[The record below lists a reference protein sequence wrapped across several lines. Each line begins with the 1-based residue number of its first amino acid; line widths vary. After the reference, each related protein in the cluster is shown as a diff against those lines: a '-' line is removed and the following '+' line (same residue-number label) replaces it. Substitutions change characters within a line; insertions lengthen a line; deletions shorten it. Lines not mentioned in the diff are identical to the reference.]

1 MYLTIISGILFGTLC
16 LLFINLLLNL
26 LVFDRLKSSSKEDRQ
41 RNFSDSPLVSV
52 LVPARNEADH
62 IEECVRSLLRQRY
75 EKLEALVLDDQST
88 DETPTIVQQIID
100 ELSPAQTGRLRL
112 LHGETLPDGW
122 IGKSFACYQLTQV
135 AQGEYLLFTD
145 ADSVYTPHMVSTVIQ
160 GMHDLGVQFLTAL
173 PSYNLH
179 GIAERLAIPL
189 LYFKV
194 FTLLPLALVRRN
206 PKPILAVAN
215 GPLLCFQRSV
225 YEAIGGHKAVR
236 TSIME
241 DNSLAR
247 AVKAAG
253 YRMAYVDGQDLVSC
267 YMYDSFAELWGG
279 FSRTFFS
286 FYNYSLLAAAA
297 MIILNL
303 ALFVAPPLL
312 ALTSIFVP
320 LAPPVTLFS
329 LGSYIL
335 AVAMRISLTLACA
348 RSQRV
353 PLLLLSLLHPISM
366 ILECLFLLNS
376 IRWHYRKEGAL
387 WKGRYYM
394 Q

>member
-16 LLFINLLLNL
+16 VLFINLLLNL
-26 LVFDRLKSSSKEDRQ
+26 LVFDRLKPSRQ
-41 RNFSDSPLVSV
+41 GDAQNEAGAFPLVSI

-62 IEECVRSLLRQRY
+62 IEECVRSLLGQSY
-75 EKLEALVLDDQST
+75 EKLEVLVLDDQST
-88 DETPTIVQQIID
+88 DETSSIVQQIID
-100 ELSPAQTGRLRL
+100 ELPSGQTSRLQL

-135 AQGEYLLFTD
+135 AQGDYLLFTD
-145 ADSVYTPHMVSTVIQ
+145 SDSVYTPHMVCTVIQ
-160 GMHDLGVQFLTAL
+160 GMYDLGVQFLTAH
-173 PSYNLH
+173 PSYILR

-189 LYFKV
+189 LYFKI
-194 FTLLPLALVRRN
+194 FTLLPLALVRRR
-206 PKPILAVAN
+206 PESVFAVAN

-247 AVKAAG
+247 QVKAAG
-253 YRMAYVDGQDLVSC
+253 YRMAYVDGQNLVHC
-267 YMYDSFAELWGG
+267 YMYDSFAELWDG

-286 FYNYSLLAAAA
+286 FYNYSLLAASA

-312 ALTSIFVP
+312 ALASLFVP
-320 LAPPVTLFS
+320 FASLVALFS
-329 LGSYIL
+329 LGGYIL
-335 AVAMRISLTLACA
+335 AVVMRVLLILTCA

-353 PLLLLSLLHPISM
+353 PLLLLSPLHPISM
-366 ILECLFLLNS
+366 ILECLVLLNS
-376 IRWHYRKEGAL
+376 IRWYYRKQGAL

>member
-1 MYLTIISGILFGTLC
+1 MHLTIISGILFGTLFV
-16 LLFINLLLNL
+16 LFINLLLNL
-26 LVFDRLKSSSKEDRQ
+26 LVFDRLKPSISEDAQ
-41 RNFSDSPLVSV
+41 RNSSVCPLVSI

-62 IEECVRSLLRQRY
+62 IEECVRSLLGQSY
-75 EKLEALVLDDQST
+75 EKLEVLVLDDQST
-88 DETPTIVQQIID
+88 DETSSIVQQIID
-100 ELSPAQTGRLRL
+100 ELPPTRANRLQL

-145 ADSVYTPHMVSTVIQ
+145 ADSIYAPQMVRTVIQ

-194 FTLLPLALVRRN
+194 FTLLPLALVRRR
-206 PKPILAVAN
+206 PEPILAVAN

-247 AVKAAG
+247 EVKAAG
-253 YRMAYVDGQDLVSC
+253 YRMAYVDGQKLVSC
-267 YMYDSFAELWGG
+267 YMYDSFAELWDG
-279 FSRTFFS
+279 FSRTFFA

-303 ALFVAPPLL
+303 ALFIAPPLL
-312 ALTSIFVP
+312 ALASLIVP
-320 LAPPVTLFS
+320 LAPLVLLFS
-329 LGSYIL
+329 LGCYIL
-335 AVAMRISLTLACA
+335 AVLMRVLLILTCA
-348 RSQRV
+348 RSQRI
-353 PLLLLSLLHPISM
+353 PLLFLSLLHPISM
-366 ILECLFLLNS
+366 MLECLFLLNS
-376 IRWHYRKEGAL
+376 IRWYYRKKGAL